1 MTPKTIQTLSRLNQ
15 RFYELSGSKWNAKPN
30 YYWEGWVELL
40 KYLEYL
46 KPKKSI
52 RVLDIGCGNGRFA
65 NFLMEY
71 FPVDVPKQIEYIGVD
86 FSVPMLNQITDQT
99 RLDNLSIHKITR
111 RFAQVDLIEEPIDGL
126 GLDFD
131 SFDLIVAFGLIHH
144 IPSHTLRSQS
154 VNNWAKYL
162 AQNGLFV
169 MTTWQYLDVPRLAK
183 HCLDPTDFV
192 TQAIYQGLKIEKME
206 KGDNLLKWVKYMP
219 EGQYTLR
226 YSHYF
231 EDREIEEILEASGL
245 QAIASYRMD
254 GGTEVRNKYWVA
266 KKTRSVLSS
275 AGISKFC

>member
-15 RFYELSGSKWNAKPN
+15 RFYELSGSKWNPKPN

-40 KYLEYL
+40 KYLKYL

-52 RVLDIGCGNGRFA
+52 RVLDIGSGNGRFA

-71 FPVDVPKQIEYIGVD
+71 LPVDVPKQIEYIGID

-111 RFAQVDLIEEPIDGL
+111 RFAQMDLIAGSIDGL

-183 HCLDPTDFV
+183 HCLDPADFV
-192 TQAIYQGLKIEKME
+192 TQAIYQGLEIEKLE

-266 KKTRSVLSS
+266 KKNPLCVVQC
-275 AGISKFC
+275 GYI